1 MTKSSRRLLIHWIPA
16 MIGVIVIVIESTGL
30 MAAGNTSRWL
40 LPIWE
45 KLFGPITPERW
56 AIVHMYIRK
65 TGHFVGYGL
74 VSLGFF
80 EGWRATFSE
89 RSKGKG
95 WLFALAAPL
104 ALVSTLALASWDE
117 WHQSFLA
124 GRTSSIFDVGI
135 DLSGAIVAHV
145 ILLLVLLVVWRVKAS
160 RAKTAASTREVP
172 VSR

>member
-1 MTKSSRRLLIHWIPA
+1 
-16 MIGVIVIVIESTGL
+16 MIGVIAIVFESTGI

-56 AIVHMYIRK
+56 SIVHMYIRK

-80 EGWRATFSE
+80 EGWRATFSG
-89 RSKGKG
+89 RSKSKG

-104 ALVSTLALASWDE
+104 ALLSTLALASWDE
-117 WHQSFLA
+117 WHQSFLP

-135 DLSGAIVAHV
+135 DLSGAIVAH
-145 ILLLVLLVVWRVKAS
+145 IVLLVVFVIVWRVKAS
-160 RAKTAASTREVP
+160 RAKAAARIKEVP